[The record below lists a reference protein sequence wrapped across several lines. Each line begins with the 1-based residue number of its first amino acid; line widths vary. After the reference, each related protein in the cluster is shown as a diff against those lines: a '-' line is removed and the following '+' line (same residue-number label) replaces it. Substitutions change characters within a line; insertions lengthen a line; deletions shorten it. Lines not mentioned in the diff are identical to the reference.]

1 MSAVFPEL
9 GIVMEMT
16 IVVMEQ
22 MNQMIVTRKEEP
34 ALVICLLVVMETVY
48 QKFIFVMVIM
58 IVLMVQMKM
67 KHYISVVSN

>member
-34 ALVICLLVVMETVY
+34 ALGICLLVVMETVY

-58 IVLMVQMKM
+58 IVLMAQMKT
-67 KHYISVVSN
+67 KHYINVVSN

>member
-58 IVLMVQMKM
+58 IVLMAQMKT
-67 KHYISVVSN
+67 KHYINVVSN